1 MTFLY
6 SSPEEKKGGHMI
18 SNRAHFSGK
27 TATLMIA
34 LLPPISLAYFLIF
47 HGMHYSIVSIL
58 TLLYLTGKSCFCFTM
73 KLFVWWV
80 IIIIWIATYWRNRG
94 NVKVAADMHQRK
106 AEMAKRSDAFIAL
119 TGSYYY
125 NITFMLPSLFLLYL
139 NYILQ
144 LTLHVILEIQG

>member
-1 MTFLY
+1 
-6 SSPEEKKGGHMI
+6 
-18 SNRAHFSGK
+18 
-27 TATLMIA
+27 
-34 LLPPISLAYFLIF
+34 
-47 HGMHYSIVSIL
+47 
-58 TLLYLTGKSCFCFTM
+58 
-73 KLFVWWV
+73 
-80 IIIIWIATYWRNRG
+80 
-94 NVKVAADMHQRK
+94 VKVAADMHQRK